1 MTVGGGE
8 RTRVL
13 FYFFYLGQSSAGS
26 LSEKVAF
33 DHEPN
38 GGREP
43 WRHWRIACLIC
54 RIAPD

>member
-8 RTRVL
+8 HTRVL
-13 FYFFYLGQSSAGS
+13 FYFF
-26 LSEKVAF
+26 LSRPVKCGEPLREGGI

-54 RIAPD
+54 RIAPV